1 MNVSVTILNGISYA
15 MLLFLIASGLSLI
28 FGVMGI
34 LNLGHG
40 GFYMFGGYLG
50 VLAVKLGGNW
60 AFGLLAAPIVVG
72 LLGYA
77 VERGLLRHLYKEL
90 NDQALVT
97 SGLIYIFG
105 NMALWVWPAPRTIM
119 GSEPSVLAGSVDMGG
134 LLFPVYRLAI
144 IGIGIVV
151 FLGLLWFQEKTR
163 GGAIIRAGMDDKQ
176 MVTGLGIN
184 YGLVS
189 SLVFILGAAIAGLAG
204 FLGAPVIGAS
214 ADQVTSMLLMALI
227 IIIVGG
233 VGYVQG
239 TLIGAL
245 VIGLADSLG
254 KGYFPFLAS
263 IIPYVVMVF
272 VLLARPYG
280 LFGRAR

>member
-1 MNVSVTILNGISYA
+1 
-15 MLLFLIASGLSLI
+15 
-28 FGVMGI
+28 
-34 LNLGHG
+34 
-40 GFYMFGGYLG
+40 
-50 VLAVKLGGNW
+50 
-60 AFGLLAAPIVVG
+60 
-72 LLGYA
+72 
-77 VERGLLRHLYKEL
+77 
-90 NDQALVT
+90 
-97 SGLIYIFG
+97 
-105 NMALWVWPAPRTIM
+105 M